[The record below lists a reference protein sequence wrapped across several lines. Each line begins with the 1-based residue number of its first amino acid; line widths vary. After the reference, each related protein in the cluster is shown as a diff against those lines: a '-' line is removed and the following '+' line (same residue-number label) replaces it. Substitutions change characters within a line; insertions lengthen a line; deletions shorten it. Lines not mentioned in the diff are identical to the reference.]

1 MFKIAIV
8 HYPVSKIRLDN
19 VLYTPRYPMSILTRK
34 RRRSEAF
41 QEEAE
46 EQQEGHRG
54 ADDGSDNGGDD
65 GEGSMLGI
73 GDVSDERTKKERE
86 VWDAFREEQ
95 YESRS
100 SNCFACED
108 KVDQIISS
116 RAAAPLAP
124 SFIRVDTGAGPAG
137 TTWVNS
143 IHKFPGILTC
153 FDREQG
159 KSCSYASRLHFGQ
172 EEASRS

>member
-1 MFKIAIV
+1 
-8 HYPVSKIRLDN
+8 
-19 VLYTPRYPMSILTRK
+19 MSILTRK

-54 ADDGSDNGGDD
+54 AEDGSDNGDDD
-65 GEGSMLGI
+65 GEGSMVDT

-100 SNCFACED
+100 SNCFAWQG
-108 KVDQIISS
+108 KMDQIISS

-124 SFIRVDTGAGPAG
+124 SFIRVDTGAGPTE
-137 TTWVNS
+137 TTWVNP
-143 IHKFPGILTC
+143 IHESPAILTC

-159 KSCSYASRLHFGQ
+159 EACSYASRLHFGQ
-172 EEASRS
+172 KEASRSQ